1 MKKLLLVLAIFCMIL
16 PSCKKTTITLSVD
29 KTEIT
34 ADGID
39 VAKFK
44 VIANDEDDV
53 TKDAR
58 IFFSDTN
65 KEVGGSS
72 FSTTEPK
79 TYSFYATYEDATSE
93 KVTVTAIEVI
103 DEGGNDE
110 GNDDEENPVE
120 GPITLSASTD
130 TILAD
135 GKDVIE
141 FTVMQDSIDVTSLA
155 KFYVNDSLIG
165 GNEFKTTVI
174 GAYSVVA
181 KKNDT
186 IVSNEVKFFAKEVKG
201 NDEGGEEDEE
211 KPIEIKASKTT
222 IIADGEDAITFTV
235 TQDDKDVTEE
245 TVIYI
250 SENGMAKKLDGNV
263 FTSTKAGSYKAYAK
277 KDELKSNE
285 IDITVE
291 EVPVEPEKPIVL
303 KADKT
308 NVVANGSDVVTFT
321 VTQDDNDVTSECE
334 IYVNGSKLNS
344 NKYVTYTAGTYNAY
358 ATKGEL
364 KSEEIT
370 ITAEQAPD
378 LGKTILFAEGV
389 TPTSGWY
396 DVNKIGNGQIN
407 NDINMC
413 WAATASNIIQWW
425 QDRYVAAGNTLP
437 EGAISGPGEK
447 YQLAL
452 MEMYHE
458 QWDNSKGGDATHGV
472 VWYFQGIN
480 VQLWASPGSC
490 AQPKEGYEGGY
501 FKSVWNE
508 ILPHIYHDYS
518 QGGFSDL
525 ISKEYNNYTNWYK
538 DENWVDYTNP
548 ERIARFSNFV
558 TTFMERGMCGLGVST
573 AANLSSAHHS
583 VTLWGCEYD
592 NATGI
597 VTKIWISDSDDMAS
611 EPKHPVLHECTVSI
625 NETTGS
631 IKLDGAAQTYYA
643 TGLYPVSG
651 YKK

>member
-165 GNEFKTTVI
+165 GNEFKTTVV

-263 FTSTKAGSYKAYAK
+263 FTSTKTGSYKAYAK

-308 NVVANGSDVVTFT
+308 NVVANGSDAVTFT

-334 IYVNGSKLNS
+334 IYVNGSKLND

-396 DVNKIGNGQIN
+396 DVNKIGDGNQNG
-407 NDINMC
+407 DINMC
-413 WAATASNIIQWW
+413 WAATSSNIIQWW

-437 EGAISGPGEK
+437 EGAISGDGEK

-452 MEMYHE
+452 MEMYHS
-458 QWDNSKGGDATHGV
+458 QWDNSRGGDATHGV

-480 VQLWASPGSC
+480 VQQSASENTY
-490 AQPKEGYEGGY
+490 AQPLEGNNGGY
-501 FKSVWNE
+501 FASVWNE
-508 ILPHIYHDYS
+508 ILPHVYHEYS
-518 QGGFSDL
+518 QGGFNNL
-525 ISKEYNNYTNWYK
+525 ISQEYNNYTNWYK
-538 DENWVDYTNP
+538 DENWQDLTNP
-548 ERIARFSNFV
+548 ERLARFSNFV
-558 TTFMERGMCGLGVST
+558 KTFMERGMCGLGVST
-573 AANLSSAHHS
+573 SATLASSHHS

-625 NETTGS
+625 NETTGR
-631 IKLDGAAQTYYA
+631 IRFDGAAQTYYA